1 MGCRGPDAR
10 VVRPTA
16 AGEGGRQGEFLQ
28 GSANLCGAVVYE
40 ADLIR
45 FALHIGSSVFL
56 PFFFVLQVVWI
67 TGASRGI
74 GELDSSTL

>member
-56 PFFFVLQVVWI
+56 PFFFCPAGRVDHW
-67 TGASRGI
+67 SEPR
-74 GELDSSTL
+74 DW